1 MTDCIFCKIV
11 RKEMPAGLVAEEKN
25 AIAFMDISPARKGHV
40 LVVSKSHAEGIV
52 DIAVEDLMATMHL
65 VQRVAIALK
74 ESIGPAG
81 FSVVQLNGEASG
93 QTVFHLHF
101 HVIPRH
107 AGDGLAMKWSRET
120 YGAGELEQYREKIA
134 HVLRRPV
141 SRS

>member
-1 MTDCIFCKIV
+1 MSDCIFCKIV
-11 RKEMPAGLVAEEKN
+11 RKEIPAGLVAEDEN
-25 AIAFMDISPARKGHV
+25 AMAFMDISPARKGHV
-40 LVVSKSHAEGIV
+40 LVISKNHAEGML
-52 DIAVEDLMATMHL
+52 DIAAENLLDTMRL

-81 FSVVQLNGEASG
+81 FSVVQLNGAASG

-107 AGDGLAMKWSRET
+107 PGDGLAMKWSHET

-134 HVLRRPV
+134 HALRRPAA
-141 SRS
+141 RS